1 MLPTSIFIYDVS
13 IIDALG
19 LLSCHFLSSKGQF
32 GFKEL
37 TYQNFLKN
45 DKDIYQLVSTR
56 LINTHN
62 FIFNYI

>member
-37 TYQNFLKN
+37 TYQN
-45 DKDIYQLVSTR
+45 
-56 LINTHN
+56 
-62 FIFNYI
+62 